1 MANVILCIFLSVALL
16 ISEKLVVVLAHQGDT
31 QLGSSVTLPCQDS
44 KHRDISA
51 DLLDIQWFT
60 GEHLVV
66 RFQRGRITQG
76 SRYINRTYL
85 SAEGLRNGDFSLSI
99 PRTEFS
105 DSGRYRYVLTQEG
118 QEVALGEVDLES
130 PDLKVLCLLSQ
141 DRGSFYLVS
150 AMVIGQAQRLHL
162 CNGRDGLR
170 WCFSGN
176 LDLCMWIQCLRAE
189 CQFQRTESSMAT
201 CLLFSM
207 TLSLEDQGY
216 YVCFFKK
223 NDDIRP
229 STIINL
235 TVTEQMSRVN
245 ITSGSQFQLPLPNE
259 SPVMLS
265 FLPDGENYTVP
276 VCEVEKRQLTCAR
289 HYCNR
294 TLLQNNSLILRNIT
308 LADSGTFIVSEK
320 GTSRTRNVV
329 NVHLCRVGPGPGKV
343 TFDGPLSPLAA
354 AALGG
359 SLLFLVVTSAY
370 SGYVCHKQRQINRI
384 PEHGTEKNREK
395 GAEKESEMQPLQFI
409 EVITQGS
416 VSSKKSAVI

>member
-1 MANVILCIFLSVALL
+1 MGKVILCILLTVALL

-31 QLGSSVTLPCQDS
+31 LLGSSVTLPCQDS

-51 DLLDIQWFT
+51 DLLDIQWWT

-66 RFQRGRITQG
+66 RFQRGIITQG
-76 SRYINRTYL
+76 SRYINRTNL

-105 DSGRYRYVLTQEG
+105 DSGRYRCVLTQEG
-118 QEVALGEVDLES
+118 QEVALGEVDLEV
-130 PDLKVLCLLSQ
+130 KVPRSQSALFVESGQRVILSCFGYGDWSGSEAAFVQWKRWTQVVLQWKSGSLYVDPVFEGRVSVPQ
-141 DRGSFYLVS
+141 DRIIHGDMSLIFNDT
-150 AMVIGQAQRLHL
+150 H
-162 CNGRDGLR
+162 
-170 WCFSGN
+170 
-176 LDLCMWIQCLRAE
+176 
-189 CQFQRTESSMAT
+189 
-201 CLLFSM
+201 
-207 TLSLEDQGY
+207 LEDQGY
-216 YVCFFKK
+216 YVCFFKN

-245 ITSGSQFQLPLPNE
+245 ITSGSQFQLPLPDE
-259 SPVMLS
+259 SPVTLS
-265 FLPDGENYTVP
+265 FLPD
-276 VCEVEKRQLTCAR
+276 
-289 HYCNR
+289 
-294 TLLQNNSLILRNIT
+294 
-308 LADSGTFIVSEK
+308 
-320 GTSRTRNVV
+320 
-329 NVHLCRVGPGPGKV
+329 GPGPGKV

-359 SLLFLVVTSAY
+359 SLLFLVVTS
-370 SGYVCHKQRQINRI
+370 GYACHKQRQLNRI

-395 GAEKESEMQPLQFI
+395 GAEKGSEMQPLQFI